1 MNTITQANQLKGFV
15 ESLKLSDNISK
26 AQLEML
32 FSKLELLIQTL
43 DDDDWD
49 SIPSTTPVPAT
60 VAFTPTNRIS
70 FDEEPHDLPF

>member
-32 FSKLELLIQTL
+32 FSKLDLLIQTL

-49 SIPSTTPVPAT
+49 SIPSTSPVPAT
-60 VAFTPTNRIS
+60 VAFPPAKRINL
-70 FDEEPHDLPF
+70 DEEPDDLPF